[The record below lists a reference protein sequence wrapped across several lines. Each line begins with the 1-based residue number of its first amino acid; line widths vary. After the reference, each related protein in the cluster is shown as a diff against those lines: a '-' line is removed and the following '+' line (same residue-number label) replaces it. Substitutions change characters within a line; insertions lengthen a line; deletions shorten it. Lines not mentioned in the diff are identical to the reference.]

1 MASKNVHDGS
11 ITAETL
17 DYLGFTEMVTVGL
30 ATSSE
35 IVNVNLSESKSQ
47 WQAILS
53 LLETETT
60 SDLTAVKRAFVLP
73 MHNVSTDRL
82 KAALKEH
89 KIPITN
95 DYEKADFIIPHTNFY
110 DAYTNIP
117 HIPQTKMMFKLS
129 NGYYCHDHRPL
140 TQDYYDRTGNDVILE
155 SRSQDNTYQHNM
167 NYESAPFDSFVFS
180 KMSLELASLI
190 QNGEMQVISTDTV
203 LNQSANRIPITQ
215 QLIDDITKM
224 ADSYS
229 ATDDDIE
236 MAGKIIPTID
246 PTGEPYLLYNSA
258 SMLDNIS
265 YKFNRNKDV
274 MYWMDKHNIC
284 RLARKT
290 AEEAIKYFDE
300 KGELDSRC
308 FKSLEVKCREQIQIH
323 NRELYTFKVQVKP
336 EYRKYMED
344 TV

>member
-17 DYLGFTEMVTVGL
+17 DYLGFTDMVTVGFV
-30 ATSSE
+30 TSE
-35 IVNVNLSESKSQ
+35 VVDVYLSESKTQ
-47 WQAILS
+47 WDVVTD
-53 LLETETT
+53 LLNTETT
-60 SDLTAVKRAFVLP
+60 SDLSTVKRAFVLP

-82 KAALKEH
+82 KASLKEH
-89 KIPITN
+89 KISITN

-110 DAYTNIP
+110 DTYTNVP
-117 HIPQTKMMFKLS
+117 NIPQTKMMFKLT
-129 NGYYCHDHRPL
+129 NGYYCNDHRPL
-140 TQDYYDRTGNDVILE
+140 IEDYYNKTSNDVILE
-155 SRSQDNTYQHNM
+155 NRSIDGNYQHRL

-180 KMSLELASLI
+180 EMSLELASLV
-190 QNGEMQVISTDTV
+190 QNGEMQVISTDTI

-215 QLIDDITKM
+215 QLIDDIAKM
-224 ADSYS
+224 CDTYS

-258 SMLDNIS
+258 SMLDNVS

-274 MYWMDKHNIC
+274 QYWLEKHNISTLS
-284 RLARKT
+284 RLN
-290 AEEAIKYFDE
+290 AENAIKYFDE

-308 FKSLEVKCREQIQIH
+308 FKSLEVKCREQIQIN

-336 EYRKYMED
+336 EYRKYMID
-344 TV
+344 